1 MNREVFFDAMELVED
16 SFKEEALELMER
28 KNNIKHMRKR
38 SFIRSAL
45 VAAVIMCLMTVTA
58 YAAGKMI
65 NSPAAAER
73 VARQELS
80 KLQEMGLLSESI
92 ELVGEASYVSELEE
106 RQEDAYWFDRIF
118 PHRYIVRW
126 SPAPKYLVNLEVD
139 TAQGKIID
147 IGVEAN
153 ADEDDKVIREMEME
167 VPTGPDPSVTQ
178 TITMNY
184 YDNFD
189 DILPEGMTVERYC
202 SLLAE
207 YWGFGGYELAPTED
221 MFYGSWDAPKGD
233 ELLRDMTEENYY
245 ITVYFQGDQKGAPMY
260 IQLQHYPGT
269 VVLYTGIHHLVG

>member
-1 MNREVFFDAMELVED
+1 MKREYIFDALELVED
-16 SFKEEALELMER
+16 AYKEEALALVER
-28 KNNIKHMRKR
+28 KSIAKYMRR
-38 SFIRSAL
+38 SKIMHSAL
-45 VAAVIMCLMTVTA
+45 IAAVIMCLLTVSA
-58 YAAGKMI
+58 YAAGKVI

-73 VARQELS
+73 VARQELV

-92 ELVGEASYVSELEE
+92 ELVGEASYVSELAE
-106 RQEDAYWFDRIF
+106 RQEDEYWFERIF

-153 ADEDDKVIREMEME
+153 ADEDDEVIREVEME

-178 TITMNY
+178 KITMKY
-184 YDNFD
+184 YDNFE
-189 DILPEGMTVERYC
+189 DILPEGMTVDRYC

-221 MFYGSWDAPKGD
+221 MFYGTWEAPKGD
-233 ELLRDMTEENYY
+233 ELLSDMTEENYY